1 MRVVYIAV
9 GRKPEVREI
18 DESPDKKL
26 DDMKELVGGYIEM
39 IRPFYDT
46 AVIVCN
52 EEGKI
57 NGLPLNRS
65 LLHPETGELYEII
78 AGNFFI
84 CDAPPDGD
92 DLEGLSDKQI
102 ETYMEQFKDTESFK
116 IVDGRLVVIK
126 NTNI

>member
-1 MRVVYIAV
+1 MEVIGMKIVYIAA
-9 GRKPEVREI
+9 GQEPEVR
-18 DESPDKKL
+18 DLGLSL
-26 DDMKELVGGYIEM
+26 KEMQGMVEGHIEM
-39 IRPFYDT
+39 ISPFNDT

-84 CDAPPDGD
+84 CDAPPDSED
-92 DLEGLSDKQI
+92 FAGLSDKQV
-102 ETYMEQFKDTESFK
+102 ETYMETFRYPESFIMEDNK
-116 IVDGRLVVIK
+116 IVVIK
-126 NTNI
+126 CI